1 MAIRRRKDG
10 TRNPFRGVVDA
21 VSEMNRIADRM
32 TGVDG
37 ATITPQQ
44 PRGHSDAWSPITDI
58 LARNADI
65 LIRCELPGVD
75 PGTVDVSLS
84 RGTLTIAG
92 SRDSD
97 DESADYLVQER
108 TYGQF
113 RRDITLPEG
122 VEEDDIEARFSEGVL
137 EVAVRGS
144 AGSTGP
150 ARIAV
155 RAED

>member
-1 MAIRRRKDG
+1 
-10 TRNPFRGVVDA
+10 
-21 VSEMNRIADRM
+21 
-32 TGVDG
+32 
-37 ATITPQQ
+37 
-44 PRGHSDAWSPITDI
+44 
-58 LARNADI
+58 
-65 LIRCELPGVD
+65 
-75 PGTVDVSLS
+75 S

-92 SRDSD
+92 SRDA
-97 DESADYLVQER
+97 DEESEDYLVQER

-122 VEEDDIEARFSEGVL
+122 VDEEDIEASFHEGVL